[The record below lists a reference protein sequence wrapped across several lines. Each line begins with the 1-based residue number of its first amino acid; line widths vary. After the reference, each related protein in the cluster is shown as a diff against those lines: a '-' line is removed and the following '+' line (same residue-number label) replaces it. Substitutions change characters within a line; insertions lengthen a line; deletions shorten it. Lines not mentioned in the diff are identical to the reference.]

1 MSKLDEFLRGIRF
14 NLGIKGFLTS
24 HWGSENFRHSGHG
37 GCFLSLARPLDFD
50 FHQVFADDQRWDF

>member
-24 HWGSENFRHSGHG
+24 HCGSENFRHSGHG
-37 GCFLSLARPLDFD
+37 GCFLSLAKPRDFD
-50 FHQVFADDQRWDF
+50 FHQAIAK

>member
-24 HWGSENFRHSGHG
+24 HCGSEKFR
-37 GCFLSLARPLDFD
+37 
-50 FHQVFADDQRWDF
+50 Q